1 MLHAKYIPFN
11 APLMQH
17 YAFISCFKHAS
28 KMHIHAMLDAHAQD
42 KNSFT
47 LDMRLYVCRK
57 ALILCKDTLQTI
69 TSLSCSLQKW
79 ANIPGVETSSVFN
92 KTDNAFLLSFCY
104 FFQNIYANELRDH
117 MQSTETQRNKNELCR
132 QWKWCI
138 HIVSVR

>member
-1 MLHAKYIPFN
+1 MDRYNVYSIKTYIDKQTQNIHNKYISNDLVHEDNIFLDIHAKKHANQDAYREKYSDYMLHAKYIPFN

-69 TSLSCSLQKW
+69 TSLSCSLQK
-79 ANIPGVETSSVFN
+79 
-92 KTDNAFLLSFCY
+92 
-104 FFQNIYANELRDH
+104 
-117 MQSTETQRNKNELCR
+117 
-132 QWKWCI
+132 
-138 HIVSVR
+138 